1 MLNHFM
7 NKSFFKTLRLSVVAF
22 FIVIVF
28 SAANLFARTVINDVT
43 QINPIVVDEVLT
55 PTTIEEIQ
63 AAVKGHAGP
72 ISIGGGRYS
81 MGGQTATERALQI
94 DMRTMNKVVNFDP
107 AKRQITVQTGMRWR
121 DIQDVIDPQDLSI
134 KIMQTYSN
142 FTVGGS
148 LSVNVHG
155 RYIGEGPLVRSIE
168 SIKVVLADGS
178 LIEATPFQNKDIF
191 FSAIGGYGGIGV
203 IVEATLNLA
212 ANEKVE
218 RVVKLVPAVDYQTY
232 FKKEIRDNPKVV
244 FQNGDIYPPEF
255 ETVNSVSWQ
264 RTDKPLTITD
274 RLIPRGQKYVFQPKA
289 ISAMVAMPFGRKLRS
304 AIVDPYLYSKEMVVH
319 RNYEASYDV
328 AELEPPS
335 RKDYTFVLQEYFVPI
350 DKFNEFIPLMRDI
363 FKKNDVEVFN
373 VSIRH
378 ALPDPG
384 TYLAWAPQEVFAFVV
399 YYRQGTTPAAK
410 DAVKKWTREMISAV
424 LTVNGAYYLP
434 YQIHATDDQFQRA
447 YPKFQE
453 YFDVKKKYDPTY
465 KFRNKLWDHYFASVP
480 APIAK
485 TIAALPGYERR
496 EDQSYLGL
504 PEWYIVF
511 NGDEYATFL
520 KDHKPSEFP
529 YWKSAKEFWS
539 LKQKIEDT
547 IVDKYPSN
555 TGYKV
560 MLWVIGSSYSAE
572 LLMKAAYENT
582 VGRLTEALTSS
593 AGTPEDIEI
602 QKTHQR
608 YADFIHIYPWYDFPF
623 FENLQTFWKNTP
635 SRGENM
641 IRKWERKLFFSIELL
656 FKAAYGKVIQ
666 FGTHMSYEPE
676 ADHIVAVVEDP
687 QNILD
692 SVNSVKIL
700 ERTGDFRLV
709 SFPRYDRLRDLLL
722 TLTNK
727 GLKFT
732 EIAGN
737 RKIFLTAIGPAGS
750 EKLVPPEVVIGTS
763 QLATDSSKVR
773 FLISTSVASLMDG
786 LALAQNNKITIEH
799 IFDY

>member
-1 MLNHFM
+1 M
-7 NKSFFKTLRLSVVAF
+7 NKSFFKTLRLSGATLF
-22 FIVIVF
+22 LVIIF
-28 SAANLFARTVINDVT
+28 SAVNVIARAIVNDVT
-43 QINPIVVDEVLT
+43 QINPIVVDDVLS
-55 PTTIEEIQ
+55 PTTVEEIQ
-63 AAVKGHAGP
+63 AAVKSHTGP

-81 MGGQTATERALQI
+81 MGGQTATEHALQI
-94 DMRTMNKVVNFDP
+94 DMRTMNKVVNFD
-107 AKRQITVQTGMRWR
+107 AANKKITVQTGMRWR
-121 DIQDVIDPQDLSI
+121 DIQDVIDAQDLSI

-155 RYIGEGPLVRSIE
+155 RYIGEGPLVRSID

-178 LIEATPFQNKDIF
+178 IVEASPSQNSDIF
-191 FSAIGGYGGIGV
+191 YAAIGGYGGIGV

-212 ANEKVE
+212 VNEKVE
-218 RVVKLVPAVDYQTY
+218 RVVKIVSAAEYTQY
-232 FKKEIRDNPKVV
+232 FKSEIRDNPKVV

-274 RLIPRGQKYVFQPKA
+274 RLIPRGQKYVLQPKA
-289 ISAMVAMPFGRKLRS
+289 ISAMVAMPFGRKIRS
-304 AIVDPYLYSKEMVVH
+304 SIVDPLLYSKEMVVH

-335 RKDYTFVLQEYFVPI
+335 RKETTFVLQEYFVPVA
-350 DKFNEFIPLMRDI
+350 KFNEFIPLMRDI
-363 FKKNDVEVFN
+363 FKKHDVEVFN

-384 TYLAWAPQEVFAFVV
+384 TYLAWAPQEVYAFVV
-399 YYRQGTTPAAK
+399 YYRQGTSPTAK
-410 DAVKKWTREMISAV
+410 EEVKLWTREMISAV

-465 KFRNKLWDHYFASVP
+465 KFRNKLWDHYFASIP

-485 TIAALPGYERR
+485 TIAALPGYQRR
-496 EDQSYLGL
+496 EDQSYLAL

-511 NGDEYATFL
+511 NSDEYATFL
-520 KDHKPSEFP
+520 KTHKPSAFP
-529 YWKSAKEFWS
+529 YWKSAKEFWN
-539 LKQKIEDT
+539 LKRIIEDT
-547 IVDKYPSN
+547 IVDKYPAN

-560 MLWVIGSSYSAE
+560 MLWVIGTSYSAE
-572 LLMKAAYENT
+572 LLIKGAYENT
-582 VGRLTEALTSS
+582 IGRLTEALSS
-593 AGTPEDIEI
+593 PNGTPEDSEM
-602 QKTHQR
+602 QKIHQR
-608 YADFIHIYPWYDFPF
+608 YADFVHVYPWYDFSF
-623 FENLQTFWKNTP
+623 IDCLKDFWRNSP
-635 SRGENM
+635 MSGENM
-641 IRKWERKLFFSIELL
+641 IRKWERKLFFSTELL
-656 FKAAYGKVIQ
+656 FKAAYGKLIQ
-666 FGTHMSYEPE
+666 LGTHMSYEPE

-687 QNILD
+687 QNALD
-692 SVNSVKIL
+692 SLQSVKVL
-700 ERTGDFRLV
+700 ERTGDFKLV
-709 SFPRYDRLRDLLL
+709 SFPRYDSFRDLLL
-722 TLTNK
+722 TLTKK

-750 EKLVPPEVVIGTS
+750 EKLVPPEIVIGTS
-763 QLATDSSKVR
+763 QLATEPAKIR
-773 FLISTSVASLMDG
+773 FMISTSVSSLMDG
-786 LALAQNNKITIEH
+786 LALAKDNQITIEH